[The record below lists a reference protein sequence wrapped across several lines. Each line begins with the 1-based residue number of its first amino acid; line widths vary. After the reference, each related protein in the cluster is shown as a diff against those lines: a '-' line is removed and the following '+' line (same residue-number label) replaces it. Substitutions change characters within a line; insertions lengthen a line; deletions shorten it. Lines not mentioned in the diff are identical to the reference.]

1 MRKIVMTI
9 ATAALPLIVLAAD
22 AIAGAGDH
30 IGRYATVVSER
41 AVTVQGKPML
51 EVVVRVDGSDTLVR
65 CVQAVSLFTQGEGSR
80 VLLQLQ
86 DGQPSAINVD

>member
-1 MRKIVMTI
+1 MRKIIVTI

-22 AIAGAGDH
+22 DIARAGDH

-41 AVTVQGKPML
+41 ELTAQGKPML
-51 EVVVRVDGSDTLVR
+51 EVVVRVDGIDTLVR

-80 VLLQLQ
+80 VLIELQEGRPTAVNI
-86 DGQPSAINVD
+86 D